1 MCIIYFHL
9 SYIDAHSSSSSDCKL
24 SQSRKGLQLRKHKK
38 KIHYREVKR
47 YQSSHSINDNPI
59 DCVITCVETYKPERN
74 DRDYHEIN
82 NDVSDHRTKDEYLMS
97 REEFEYPVNED
108 EINEIGHD
116 IHNENIT
123 LPLFNELNS
132 THQYVTDEESHTS
145 DETQCS
151 PDATR
156 DYDGQFIMD
165 YPHKEI
171 DVTIN
176 QTTEPVSD
184 SSNGSPSLLR
194 DNTSSTCTSS
204 CVSTTQSPPICLL
217 PAAHEHIINDS
228 VLFVQKSKSEDVL
241 TDSSHDSTI
250 QKQKKG
256 GALEKTIVMPS
267 TVDLA
272 RSRKRKK
279 KDQKQTT
286 LTQQFQTGGNI
297 SIESNTQEH
306 LEITTIGATQ
316 SPVIGRV
323 LDQQSRS
330 CHIIPPTPWVR
341 PQSTLISNWKELVGV
356 VDSKVQE
363 HKQYYND
370 GGDELD
376 AKKYPGSD
384 YDMEG
389 NLSALYC

>member
-1 MCIIYFHL
+1 M
-9 SYIDAHSSSSSDCKL
+9 
-24 SQSRKGLQLRKHKK
+24 SQSRKGLQLPKHKK

-47 YQSSHSINDNPI
+47 YQSSHSIETINDNPI
-59 DCVITCVETYKPERN
+59 DCVITCVETYKPEKN

-108 EINEIGHD
+108 KINEIGHD

-132 THQYVTDEESHTS
+132 THQYQYVTDEESHTS
-145 DETQCS
+145 DETHCS

-156 DYDGQFIMD
+156 VYDGQFIMD
-165 YPHKEI
+165 YPHKET

-176 QTTEPVSD
+176 QTTESVSD

-204 CVSTTQSPPICLL
+204 CVSTSQSPPICLL
-217 PAAHEHIINDS
+217 PVAHEHIINDS

-241 TDSSHDSTI
+241 TDSSHDGTI
-250 QKQKKG
+250 QKQKKD
-256 GALEKTIVMPS
+256 GALEKTIVLPS
-267 TVDLA
+267 TVDLT

-297 SIESNTQEH
+297 SIDSNSQEH

-330 CHIIPPTPWVR
+330 SHIIPPTPWVR
-341 PQSTLISNWKELVGV
+341 PQSTLLSNWKELVG

-363 HKQYYND
+363 HKQYFND
-370 GGDELD
+370 GVDELD